1 MIQNIFRPKYYTMKT
16 KILLLFAL
24 FTTLMTGCATTNTP
38 DRGRETEAEVEV
50 NFSERQTEKYLT
62 QYADQLDL
70 NRRQQRRIA
79 KIQKKYAKRE
89 DKLTTL
95 QFSKKRALQKEKG
108 EALLD
113 VLDASQV
120 EKLNQLAGKKGLFK
134 KLTE

>member
-1 MIQNIFRPKYYTMKT
+1 MKT
-16 KILLLFAL
+16 KIILSFAL
-24 FTTLMTGCATTNTP
+24 LTLFISGCATTNTP

-70 NRRQQRRIA
+70 SKRQQRQFA
-79 KIQKKYAKRE
+79 KLKKKYGKKE
-89 DKLTTL
+89 DKLTAL
-95 QFSKKRALQKEKG
+95 QIGKKRALQKEKG
-108 EALLD
+108 EALINI
-113 VLDASQV
+113 LDASQI